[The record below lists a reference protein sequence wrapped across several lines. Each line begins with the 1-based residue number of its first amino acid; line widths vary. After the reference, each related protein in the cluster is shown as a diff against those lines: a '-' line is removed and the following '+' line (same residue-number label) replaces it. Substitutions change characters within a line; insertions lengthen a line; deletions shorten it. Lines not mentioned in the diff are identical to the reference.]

1 MKIGHLLLIAFAVI
15 FLSCSEEDSPTQNIP
30 GGYSGFKFKMK
41 TETGTATDFI
51 AITSNDTIIQK
62 AREELKL
69 DYSKRKLHIH
79 GVIERGNDGYNM
91 NWSWHFK
98 RNEWNLVEFSIEV
111 CDGDPRYVEENV
123 DDYLSVGY
131 CPWMAVVI
139 EEIK

>member
-1 MKIGHLLLIAFAVI
+1 MKVGHLLLIIFSAL

-30 GGYSGFKFKMK
+30 SGYVGFKFKMK
-41 TETGTATDFI
+41 NESGDATDFI

-62 AREELKL
+62 ARAELQL
-69 DYSKRKLHIH
+69 EYSKRNLHIH
-79 GVIERGNDGYNM
+79 GAIDRGGDGYNL

-98 RNEWNLVEFSIEV
+98 RNEWDLVEFSIEV
-111 CDGDPRYVEENV
+111 CDGNPEYVEEHV

-131 CPWMAVVI
+131 CPWGAVVI